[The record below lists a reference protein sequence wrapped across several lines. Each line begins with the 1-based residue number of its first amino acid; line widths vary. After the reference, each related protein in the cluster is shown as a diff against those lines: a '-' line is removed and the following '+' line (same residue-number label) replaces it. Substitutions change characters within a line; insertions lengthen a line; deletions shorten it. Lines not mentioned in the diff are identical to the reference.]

1 MNRKIE
7 GWMHNSK
14 NQSIINQSDNSKAM
28 RNTSHVIQRKPK
40 RTQIDKL
47 SMPKV
52 DEDMFYDVEAMMN
65 INLVSFDDRKANNFD
80 PCKHELTTIDK
91 NRPKLADILD

>member
-1 MNRKIE
+1 
-7 GWMHNSK
+7 
-14 NQSIINQSDNSKAM
+14 
-28 RNTSHVIQRKPK
+28 
-40 RTQIDKL
+40 
-47 SMPKV
+47 MPKV
-52 DEDMFYDVEAMMN
+52 DEDMFYDDEAMMN